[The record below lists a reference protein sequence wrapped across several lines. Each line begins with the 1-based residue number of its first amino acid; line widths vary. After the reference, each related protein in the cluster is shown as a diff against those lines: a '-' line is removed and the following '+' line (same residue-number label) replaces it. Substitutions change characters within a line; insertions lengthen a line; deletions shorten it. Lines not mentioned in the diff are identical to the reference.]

1 METLAFLYC
10 AIAYEDPNP
19 DPEVRS
25 FTGLNSKFPSA
36 VMVGTLAV
44 SVATA
49 AAICSND
56 VQALMQYGD
65 VGPGVAVLQEDLNT
79 YADQVYGYETERAV
93 RRFQRRNGLQKDGVA
108 GPQTLSAL
116 GLPADLGPNGG
127 TVPVSGSTV
136 IAYALN
142 VRSYP
147 SIYAPVT
154 NVLYYGNTVSLTGAN
169 QYRDGYN
176 WVQIAR
182 GGWVADYYLS
192 DSGNGYRPVSGTAY
206 VSAWD
211 GLYIRSAPDGYIT
224 GGLRYGQSVSLT
236 GDNQY
241 AAGHN
246 WLRLSSGGWVA
257 EDYLSFY

>member
-1 METLAFLYC
+1 METLAFLHC

-19 DPEVRS
+19 DPDPRSPFEVKS
-25 FTGLNSKFPSA
+25 PLPNPQL
-36 VMVGTLAV
+36 VGILAV

-49 AAICSND
+49 AALCSND

-65 VGPGVAVLQEDLNT
+65 VGPGVAVLQEDLNI

-93 RRFQRRNGLQKDGVA
+93 RRFQRRNGLQRDGVA
-108 GPQTLSAL
+108 GPATLSAL
-116 GLPADLGPNGG
+116 GLPADLGPDGG

-147 SIYAPVT
+147 SLYAPVQS
-154 NVLYYGNTVSLTGAN
+154 VLYYGETVSLTGAS

-182 GGWVADYYLS
+182 GGWVADDYLS
-192 DSGNGYRPVSGTAY
+192 NGGGYSPVSGTAY

-211 GLYIRSAPDGYIT
+211 GLYIRSAPDGYII
-224 GGLRYGQSVSLT
+224 GGLTYGQSVYLT
-236 GDNQY
+236 GDRQY
-241 AAGHN
+241 AGGYN
-246 WLRLSSGGWVA
+246 WVRLSDGGWVA
-257 EDYLSFY
+257 ENYLSYS